1 MLMWLMRL
9 KTRFLFLAGVLA
21 ALPALAVASD
31 IYGFVDNEGVSHF
44 SNVPDSSRYK
54 LVLRNRE
61 DYVAKSDERYHLR
74 STTVDTGPFAGLI
87 AHAAMSTR
95 LDPMLV
101 HAVIATESG
110 YNARAL
116 SPKGAIGLM
125 QLMPETAKRY
135 RVTDLYQPEGN
146 IRAGTRY
153 LSDLLSMFGGD
164 ISLALAAYNAGENA
178 VLRYGR
184 KIPPFAE
191 TQDYVPRVLRK
202 YEELKHPKP
211 AVKPPRA

>member
-1 MLMWLMRL
+1 MLAPLMRL
-9 KTRFLFLAGVLA
+9 NTQSLCLAAVIA
-21 ALPALAVASD
+21 ALPTMAAASD
-31 IYGFVDNEGVSHF
+31 IYGFVDGEGVSHF
-44 SNVPDSSRYK
+44 SNVPDSSRYQ

-61 DYVAKSDERYHLR
+61 NYAVKLDGRYQLR
-74 STTVDTGPFAGLI
+74 STKIDTGPFAGLI
-87 AHAAMSTR
+87 AHEAMSTR

-135 RVTDLYQPEGN
+135 RVTDLYQPEAN

-153 LSDLLSMFGGD
+153 LSDLISMFGGD

-202 YEELKHPKP
+202 YEELKRPKL
-211 AVKPPRA
+211 ALKPPRA